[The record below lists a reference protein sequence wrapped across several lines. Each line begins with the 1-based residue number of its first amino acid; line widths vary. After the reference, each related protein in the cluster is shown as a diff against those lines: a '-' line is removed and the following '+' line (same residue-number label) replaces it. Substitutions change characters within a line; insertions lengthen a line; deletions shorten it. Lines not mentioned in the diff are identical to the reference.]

1 MAKASLDAAPA
12 GVTAFTSK
20 RPPYSPGCDFS
31 EIRRLSDM
39 PQDLIVWFE
48 KPANAVFAGDM
59 PSGGNRHEHTLR
71 AMRRCAP
78 A

>member
-1 MAKASLDAAPA
+1 VASYLPD
-12 GVTAFTSK
+12 G
-20 RPPYSPGCDFS
+20 DFS

-59 PSGGNRHEHTLR
+59 SSGGNRHEHTLR
-71 AMRRCAP
+71 AMRT
-78 A
+78 

>member
-1 MAKASLDAAPA
+1 LEAASYLPEC
-12 GVTAFTSK
+12 
-20 RPPYSPGCDFS
+20 YLS

-59 PSGGNRHEHTLR
+59 SSGGNRHEHTLR
-71 AMRRCAP
+71 AMRG
-78 A
+78 